1 MKKRELK
8 KMKPLYP
15 TAEMVKQAKAD
26 KAVVKKYYYSPR
38 KEYLHDKYFRCCVE
52 QGILKVAVFLVE
64 DLKKDAKLPVYE
76 IYFDKEN
83 MDFIT
88 FDTVS
93 GKWRNAMLNALEM
106 EKNISG
112 KTPYITKKE
121 GDMLHRYFSSE
132 KGVEMAMQ
140 EFQYKVRY
148 FQLKAKHKKE
158 TDPWDEFLKRT
169 PDIPDT
175 WEQDAALAMKQQYI
189 FYKYERNGAKTG
201 YCTVC
206 KKEVPIVAPKHN
218 EETTCKSCGRHV
230 QFKSIGKFK
239 QIITKNEYGYLIQK
253 SGDGFVIR
261 EFSCW
266 RKHTQTDYK
275 HPEIHCLEVR
285 RVFYDGNTNPIDAY
299 YYGDYKHECTRWI
312 KAYLTSD
319 TSYGMYSDYKG
330 FVKIQET
337 DDLVDCLKYTGILE
351 ISKTDCCCDPEIF
364 INAAKEYP
372 VIEKFAKAG
381 LGKLAESCLHRG
393 TLKRFTVYDD
403 KHELTKMLGIDKMR
417 LTRLKSNNGSSCF
430 LSWLQYEKRLN
441 TQLDDRIYKW
451 FEDVSL
457 YPEDLKEML
466 SYMSVT
472 KAMNFIKR
480 QLDLGFASVGTVIRT
495 YGDYINMASRLK
507 INLKKEIFNRPKN
520 LVTAH
525 NEAIEMCDNVDTVKR
540 AGQIINVYP
549 DIDTICQS
557 IKDKYRFENEQFSIV
572 VPDKVE
578 DIINEGK
585 ILRHC
590 VGSSDI
596 YFERIQNRET
606 YIVFLRH
613 TEEVDKPYYTLEI
626 EPNGTVRQ
634 KRTTGDR
641 QNEDIEE
648 ADKFLRIWQKAI
660 HDRLTKEDVELA
672 QVSKSLRKKEFVELR
687 KSKTKIRNGVLAG
700 KLLVDVLEEDLME
713 IEEELHTCA

>member
-8 KMKPLYP
+8 KMKPLYS
-15 TAEMVKQAKAD
+15 TAEMVRQAKAD
-26 KAVVKKYYYSPR
+26 KAVVKKYYYSTQ

-64 DLKKDAKLPVYE
+64 DLKKSAKLPVYE
-76 IYFDKEN
+76 IYFDKNN

-88 FDTVS
+88 FDTIS

-106 EKNISG
+106 EKDVTG
-112 KTPYITKKE
+112 KTPYIEKK
-121 GDMLHRYFSSE
+121 DDDKLRRYFSSE
-132 KGVEMAMQ
+132 KSAEKAMQ
-140 EFQYKVRY
+140 EFQYKVRDL
-148 FQLKAKHKKE
+148 QLKAKHKKE
-158 TDPWDEFLKRT
+158 TDPWDEFLNRT

-175 WEQDAALAMKQQYI
+175 WEQDADLAMKQQYI
-189 FYKYERNGAKTG
+189 FYRYERNGAKTG

-206 KKEVPIVAPKHN
+206 KKEVPIVIPKHN
-218 EETTCKSCGRHV
+218 KETTCKCCGRHV

-239 QIITKNEYGYLIQK
+239 QVVTENENAYLVQK
-253 SGDGFVIR
+253 AGDGFVIR
-261 EFSCW
+261 YFTCW
-266 RKHTQTDYK
+266 RKHTQEDYK
-275 HPEIHCLEVR
+275 HPEIHCFEGR
-285 RVFYDGNTNPIDAY
+285 RTFYDGNANPIDAY
-299 YYGDYKHECTRWI
+299 YYGDYKHECIRWI
-312 KAYLTSD
+312 KTCITSN
-319 TSYGMYSDYKG
+319 TSYGMYNDYKG
-330 FVKIQET
+330 HVKVQET
-337 DDLVDCLKYTGILE
+337 DDLMDCLKQTGIIE
-351 ISKTDCCCDPEIF
+351 MSNTGCYYDPEIF
-364 INAAKEYP
+364 LNAVKKYP

-381 LGKLAESCLHRG
+381 LKKIAEECLHRG
-393 TLKRFTVYDD
+393 TMNRFIVYDNT
-403 KHELTKMLGIDKMR
+403 KELTKMLGIDKMR
-417 LTRLKSNNGSSCF
+417 LARLKSNNGSSHF

-441 TQLDDRIYKW
+441 TQLDDGIYKW
-451 FEDVSL
+451 FEAASL
-457 YPEDLKEML
+457 YPKDLKEML

-480 QLDLGFASVGTVIRT
+480 QLELGFASVGTVIRT
-495 YGDYINMASRLK
+495 YDDYINMALRLK
-507 INLKKEIFNRPKN
+507 FNLKKEIFNRPKN

-525 NEAIEMCDNVDTVKR
+525 NEVIEMCDNVDTVKR
-540 AGQIINVYP
+540 AGQIINTYP

-557 IKDKYRFENEQFSIV
+557 IKDKYEFENEQFSIV
-572 VPDKVE
+572 VPEKVE

-613 TEEVDKPYYTLEI
+613 TKEVDKPYYTLEI
-626 EPNGTVRQ
+626 EPNGTIRQ